1 MWTSAQALSVSPE
14 QRQILERWIRAPST
28 PQNIAL
34 RARLI
39 LMAGAG
45 AANNRIADGL
55 GISRS
60 TVILWRERFRAGGSG
75 ALTETAPGRGRKPS
89 ISAERIKTIV
99 DATLQTTPPGATV
112 AL

>member
-60 TVILWRERFRAGGSG
+60 TVIVWRAGLP
-75 ALTETAPGRGRKPS
+75 ARMS
-89 ISAERIKTIV
+89 IAWERARV
-99 DATLQTTPPGATV
+99 RWRPQ
-112 AL
+112 